1 VLAVRALSVSWVA
14 AALIPA
20 SLAVSPGWST
30 ALIPR
35 ACPPDASW
43 VAAALIPDGLA
54 VSPGW
59 STALIPGVPQTPHGW
74 STTLI
79 PDGLVVIAAV
89 TNGNATSVVGRDS
102 FSDGR
107 AGGARRRDKTFI
119 YFIWRRLTGSYAG
132 SPGGGSTWVVSS
144 SQLSFRCDLA
154 PVINHCT
161 MTLHGTTDRLAA
173 CASLFRIHFNRR
185 RRPSQPAAASYRHVI
200 VPQSAT

>member
-1 VLAVRALSVSWVA
+1 MLSARWNIVQRRAKLFILSAAASLIKVPRREWVARSIRSVNCVLAVRALGVSWVA
-14 AALIPA
+14 AA
-20 SLAVSPGWST
+20 
-30 ALIPR
+30 
-35 ACPPDASW
+35 
-43 VAAALIPDGLA
+43 
-54 VSPGW
+54 
-59 STALIPGVPQTPHGW
+59 
-74 STTLI
+74 LI

-185 RRPSQPAAASYRHVI
+185 RRPSQPAAASNRHVI